1 MKKIIL
7 WAVFASGLALVG
19 ALTACGQQSDPIA
32 EQVITPTPSAY
43 RELLDSEIRGMDD
56 QTIEDYLTGKGMG
69 MALPAELNGYPG
81 PRHVLELA
89 DELDLTPEQTAQ
101 TQDLFNEMEPQA
113 ISLGTQILAAEAA
126 LEEAFRGQTVDE
138 TNLEAQLQAIGA
150 LEAQLR
156 YVHLRTHLATLEILS
171 PHQIMLYNSLRGYDD
186 MPANHNQ
193 HQHEG

>member
-7 WAVFASGLALVG
+7 RALFALGLALVG
-19 ALTACGQQSDPIA
+19 TLAACGQQSDPVA
-32 EQVITPTPSAY
+32 EPVITPTPSAY

-81 PRHVLELA
+81 PRHVIDLA
-89 DELDLTPEQTAQ
+89 DELSLTPEQTAQ
-101 TQDLFNEMEPQA
+101 TQALFDEMQPKA
-113 ISLGTQILAAEAA
+113 IALGTQILAAEAA
-126 LEEAFRGQTVDE
+126 LEEAFRTQTVDE
-138 TNLEAQLQAIGA
+138 TNLEAQLQAISL

-156 YVHLRTHLATLEILS
+156 YVHLRTHLATLEILNA
-171 PHQIMLYNSLRGYDD
+171 HQIMLYNSLRGYDD